1 MHYTRSLALILL
13 VLSACNSV
21 EEIQL
26 ESRQLEGEELVT
38 CQEGPCPKISVEYL
52 YPQIPEHGDSNL
64 ARAID
69 QWVVSAM
76 LIREHQGGEPAFIPD
91 AAERF
96 ALDYRNDKEEFPDMS
111 GVYELTVDVS
121 QTYDVN
127 GLWCLKMENYKYTGG
142 AHGNGS
148 TSYLLFDT
156 ELDEAVDFDQLIEDQ
171 AGFMALAEKTFRSQ
185 QGIEYGVPIN
195 ETGYWFENDQF
206 QLARSIG
213 LENDRVVMV
222 YNPYEIASYADG
234 AIVVEIPLTSATSFL
249 ALKNK
254 DQ

>member
-76 LIREHQGGEPAFIPD
+76 LIREHQGVEPAFIPD

-111 GVYELTVDVS
+111 GVYELTVNVT
-121 QTYDVN
+121 QTYDDH
-127 GLWCLKMENYKYTGG
+127 GLWCLKMEDYKYTGG
-142 AHGNGS
+142 AHGNAS
-148 TSYLLFDT
+148 TSYLIYDS
-156 ELDEAVDFDQLIEDQ
+156 ELEETVDFSDLIEDID
-171 AGFMALAEKTFRSQ
+171 GFLELAERTFRGQ
-185 QGIEYGVPIN
+185 LGIDSGVPIN
-195 ETGYWFENDQF
+195 ETGFWFENDQF
-206 QLARSIG
+206 QLSKSIG
-213 LENDRVVMV
+213 LEDDRVVMV

-234 AIVVEIPLTSATSFL
+234 TIVVEIPLTSAAPYL